1 MQIAI
6 SIALVAVSIAVAH
19 LLITSSSRQDAKS
32 PRVKWTYVGLFI
44 AFCVLLGVSDQFGSP
59 VLDAVFLVALP
70 ALGTVLWH
78 AVAARKP
85 RRG

>member
-32 PRVKWTYVGLFI
+32 SRVKWLFVGLFI
-44 AFCVLLGVSDQFGSP
+44 AFCVLLGVSDQFDSP